1 VKPVVSLLLVSVL
14 IGAFAALAATAIS
27 SLTSATLS
35 PVGGALLG
43 VAFGITGGNLTTR
56 RRAEPRRFGTAV
68 VRGLVAGGTA
78 ALVIVLLQR

>member
-1 VKPVVSLLLVSVL
+1 VKPVVSLLVVSVL
-14 IGAFAALAATAIS
+14 IGAFAALAAMAIS

-56 RRAEPRRFGTAV
+56 RRPGARPLGAAV

-78 ALVIVLLQR
+78 ALVIALLQR